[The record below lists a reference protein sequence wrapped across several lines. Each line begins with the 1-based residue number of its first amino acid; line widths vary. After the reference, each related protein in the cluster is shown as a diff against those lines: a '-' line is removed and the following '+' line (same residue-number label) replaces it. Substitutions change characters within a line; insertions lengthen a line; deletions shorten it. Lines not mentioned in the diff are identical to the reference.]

1 MSEEV
6 VGHKTQQVIS
16 QADHAGK
23 VVGWVKP
30 RLGQEEEATVRERLI
45 RWRFEHIDES
55 LAYIDELLRELAEL
69 GALDTDV
76 VDAIREVRKTV
87 TKLHPMR

>member
-1 MSEEV
+1 MSGEAV
-6 VGHKTQQVIS
+6 RYKRQQVIS
-16 QADHAGK
+16 QADLDGT

-30 RLGQEEEATVRERLI
+30 RLGQEEEAAVRERLI
-45 RWRFEHIDES
+45 SWRFEHIDES

-69 GALDTDV
+69 DILDADV
-76 VDAIREVRKTV
+76 VDTIREVRQTV